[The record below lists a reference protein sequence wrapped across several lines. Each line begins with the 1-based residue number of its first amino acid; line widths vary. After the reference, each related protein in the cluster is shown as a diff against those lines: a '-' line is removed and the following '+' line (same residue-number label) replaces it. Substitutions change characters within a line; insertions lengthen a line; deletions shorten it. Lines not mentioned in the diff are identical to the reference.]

1 MREQNDWLFRMIHNF
16 VGQVRLIV
24 ENQRDVVFAWD
35 VFGRNDR
42 EFVPGQVAFER
53 NVLDASTW
61 NRAAHSHAVQ
71 HPVELQIINVE
82 RRTGNFLAAFFAG
95 DCFTNESHWVRW
107 NSSSLEGSGDAVSHI
122 VVGTATHRIVLNL
135 KSLEDIPSQNRL
147 LIMDLTVHQPGN
159 NKPISSYDFI
169 RYSVVP
175 LAYQFRI
182 PAAQCLIRDV
192 VAAVNAHLNAAGFLA
207 KNLAIAVCGLA
218 LGYQKIGWI
227 ADRVFEPGVSVGL
240 IVVLRSCENGL
251 TSGDHQPHAQT
262 HEVDEI
268 FHFRSPPARAT
279 QQIHRASALSQLRA

>member
-82 RRTGNFLAAFFAG
+82 RRTGDFLAAFFAG

-107 NSSSLEGSGDAVSHI
+107 NSSSLERSGDAISHI

-135 KSLEDIPSQNRL
+135 KGLEDITSQNRL
-147 LIMDLTVHQPGN
+147 LIMDLTVHQRGN
-159 NKPISSYDFI
+159 DKPISSYNFI
-169 RYSVVP
+169 RYVVP
-175 LAYQFRI
+175 LTYQFRI
-182 PAAQCLIRDV
+182 SAAQGLIRDV
-192 VAAVNAHLNAAGFLA
+192 VAAINAHLNAAGFLA
-207 KNLAIAVCGLA
+207 KHLAIAVFGLA

-227 ADRVFEPGVSVGL
+227 ADRIFESGVSVSL
-240 IVVLRSCENGL
+240 IVVLRSSENGL
-251 TSGDHQPHAQT
+251 TSGDRQSHAQT
-262 HEVDEI
+262 YEADEI
-268 FHFRSPPARAT
+268 FHFKSQPARAT
-279 QQIHRASALSQLRA
+279 RQIHRASASSQLRA